1 MAFFEKIAN
10 EIDEERQEMETKSV
24 EKKYLFVWASTDDKG
39 SDATFVR
46 IERLVCETCHLEQMQ
61 LDLQETTKHCQKE
74 AETEQKDSKTDEKST
89 NLKEKHTRGNR
100 LTGGLGTKCFTKYEK
115 FFKDNIVLDP
125 RSSINAEEILN
136 AWVAWNSIPEN
147 WNICPS
153 NTSPKNCSRTLVAVI
168 NRIHPKAIYRTH
180 MTSQHS
186 IKSYK
191 VRYFGMRLKTKEE
204 MTQ

>member
-46 IERLVCETCHLEQMQ
+46 TEQLVFETRRLEQLQ
-61 LDLQETTKHCQKE
+61 LNLGDLPKHCQKK
-74 AETEQKDSKTDEKST
+74 AEIRQEYRR
-89 NLKEKHTRGNR
+89 KE
-100 LTGGLGTKCFTKYEK
+100 TGGLGTKCFTKYEK

-153 NTSPKNCSRTLVAVI
+153 NTSPKHCSRTLVIVI

-191 VRYFGMRLKTKEE
+191 IRYFGMRLKTKEE